1 MSERTD
7 ALRAEM
13 TPREKANFVAGDDM
27 WHTAPIDRLAIPA
40 MKVTDGPNGARGD
53 GLLGTGT
60 PTACIPSGAALGAT
74 WDPELVEE
82 LGSLL
87 GVESRAKQAHVLL
100 APTINLHRS
109 PKGGRNF
116 ECYSEDPLLTGK
128 LAAAFIRGVQSQGVG
143 VTAKHFVGNDSEFER
158 NTIDTQIDERTLRE
172 VALLPFEMAIKEGGA
187 WGVMTAYNRMNSVY
201 CSENEWLIRDVLRG
215 EWGFDGMVVT
225 DWFANG
231 STAGAVAAQL
241 TLEMP
246 GKGRFYGDDLYD
258 AMLNGEVAEQDVDV
272 IVGDLLRMMERTGA
286 LDDTGDGEEKL
297 LDRPE
302 DRVLM
307 RRAAA
312 AGSVLFRNNGV
323 LPIDVSAVSSVA
335 VIGPNA
341 MKAKVMGGGS
351 ATVRA
356 YHQSSPYEALVDR
369 FPNLDVRY
377 AQGADIDRVTPP
389 LGPPLLQGLARVE
402 YSNGWELDG
411 EVVVVA
417 ERPTFALRAFGSPAS
432 GIEAER
438 WCARLTGTIQPEISG
453 PHQFRIVQAGRTT
466 VRLDG
471 KVLIDATAD
480 KIERGDSFF
489 GFGSVELLTTVDL
502 VAGQPGEIE
511 VEFDTRGAKL
521 LSGFTL
527 GCAPMIHRDL
537 VAEAVAVA
545 AESDVAIV
553 VVGTNDDWE
562 TEGRDR
568 DLWELPGEQPE
579 LIRRVAAANPRT
591 IVVLNVGSPHS
602 LDWIDDPA
610 AVLSVGFAGQ
620 ELGEAVVDMLTGD
633 VEPSGRA
640 PTTIGARYEHFA
652 AFTNYP
658 GENSTVRYGES
669 VYCGH
674 RWHDSLRIEPAVP
687 FGSGL
692 GYTTFEIGEPS
703 AVGTANPGDS
713 VTLTVGLANI
723 GGRHGAEV
731 VQVYVEP
738 LDPLV
743 QRPVRELKAF
753 RKISLDPGE
762 HADLSFELSPRAF
775 AYYDPADAV
784 WPKLSRSGMV
794 PAGDGVLHREEPGWY
809 VDAGRYRVWV
819 GRSSREL
826 ACSVTIQLEG
836 DAIRL
841 S

>member
-7 ALRAEM
+7 ALRAQM
-13 TPREKANFVAGDDM
+13 TPREKADLVAGDDM
-27 WHTAPIDRLAIPA
+27 WHTVPIARLGIPP

-53 GLLGTGT
+53 GLMGTGT
-60 PTACIPSGAALGAT
+60 PTACIPSGAALGAS
-74 WDPELVEE
+74 WDPGLAEE

-87 GVESRAKQAHVLL
+87 GAESRAKKAHVLL

-116 ECYSEDPLLTGK
+116 ECYSEDPLLTGT
-128 LAAAFIRGVQSQGVG
+128 LAAAYIRGVQSHGVG

-158 NTIDTQIDERTLRE
+158 NTIDTQIDERTMRE
-172 VALLPFEMAIKEGGA
+172 VALLPFEMAVKEGGA
-187 WGVMTAYNRMNSVY
+187 WGIMTAYNRLNGVY
-201 CSENEWLIRDVLRG
+201 CSEHEWLIRDVLRG

-231 STAGAVAAQL
+231 STAGSVAAQM

-258 AMLNGEVAEQDVDV
+258 AMLNGDVAEEDVDT
-272 IVGDLLRMMERTGA
+272 IVDDLLRMMERTGS
-286 LDDTGDGEEKL
+286 LDDASDSEEKP

-302 DRVLM
+302 DRILM

-312 AGSVLFRNNGV
+312 AGSVLLRNDGV
-323 LPIDVSAVSSVA
+323 LPIDLSAVSSVA

-356 YHQSSPYEALVDR
+356 YHQSSPYESLVDR
-369 FPNLDVRY
+369 FPDLDVRY
-377 AQGADIDRVTPP
+377 AQGADIDRDTPP
-389 LGPPLLQGLARVE
+389 LGRPLLQGLARVE

-411 EVVVVA
+411 ETVVVA
-417 ERPTFALRAFGSPAS
+417 DRPTFALRAFGSPAT
-432 GIEAER
+432 GVEAER
-438 WCARLTGTIQPEISG
+438 WCARLSGTIQPEVSG
-453 PHQFRIVQAGRTT
+453 PHQFRVVQAGRTL
-466 VRLDG
+466 VRMDG
-471 KVLIDATAD
+471 EVLIDATAD

-489 GFGSVELLTTVDL
+489 GFGSIELLATVDL
-502 VAGQPGEIE
+502 VEGQQVEIE
-511 VEFDTRGAKL
+511 VEYDTRGAKL

-527 GCAPMIHRDL
+527 GCAPVVRRDL

-545 AESDVAIV
+545 AESDIAIV

-568 DLWELPGEQPE
+568 DLWELPGEQPD
-579 LIRRVAAANPRT
+579 LIRRVAAVNSRT

-602 LDWIDDPA
+602 LDWIDEPA

-620 ELGEAVVDMLTGD
+620 ELGDAVVDMLTGD

-640 PTTIGARYEHFA
+640 PTTIGTRYEHFA

-658 GENSTVRYGES
+658 GENSVVRYGES

-674 RWHDSLRIEPAVP
+674 RWHDSLGLEPAVP

-703 AVGTANPGDS
+703 ARATASPGDS
-713 VTLTVGLANI
+713 VALTVGLANV
-723 GGRHGAEV
+723 GDRHGAEV
-731 VQVYVEP
+731 VQVYIEP
-738 LDPLV
+738 LDPVV

-753 RKISLDPGE
+753 RKISLDSGE
-762 HADLSFELSPRAF
+762 RADLSFELPARAF

-784 WPKLSRSGMV
+784 WPQLSGNGMV
-794 PAGDGVLHREEPGWY
+794 PAGDGVLHRTEPGWY

-826 ACSVTIQLEG
+826 AGSVIVQMEG
-836 DAIRL
+836 DA
-841 S
+841 SCVS